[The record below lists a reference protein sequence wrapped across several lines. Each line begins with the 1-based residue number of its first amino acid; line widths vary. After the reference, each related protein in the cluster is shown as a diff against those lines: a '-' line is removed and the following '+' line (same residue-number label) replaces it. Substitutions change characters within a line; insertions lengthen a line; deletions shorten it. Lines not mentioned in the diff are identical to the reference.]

1 MAKTVRQ
8 KNPVS
13 KPPTPKKE
21 NNEPYIIPQTRYNF
35 SVLIIFKIPL
45 RLLCLYDESYQIFKK
60 KIILYKLSYKTYN
73 IGKHFN
79 YFMRSEYIDLYV

>member
-60 KIILYKLSYKTYN
+60 KIFYISSLTKHTTLKNISTIL
-73 IGKHFN
+73 
-79 YFMRSEYIDLYV
+79 